1 MNGMWIGS
9 FPLEPHRSP
18 KNIPAFC
25 RRKCSVYCVLSE
37 SNACL
42 TTKPNWS
49 DIIRISH
56 ADSDST
62 VPWEEQ
68 KGLRLVAWSWIVLR
82 LLIHSHH
89 TQLASSLGYN
99 GWEIFPLEQDKEGEM
114 EHGVAK
120 DRNKRTTTACLG
132 RVEKRG
138 RKKTQDGRRTVHG
151 LLRWQSRNKPTGEVE
166 EVGGGR
172 RRWSEWL
179 AFMDSRCA
187 AVEFW
192 QGPIAPESRTGW
204 VALGWERGQHTAA
217 LQLIKH

>member
-1 MNGMWIGS
+1 MWCAWPNAYDLERKSNPPTLEIVLNFKQHMNGMWIGS

-99 GWEIFPLEQDKEGEM
+99 G
-114 EHGVAK
+114 
-120 DRNKRTTTACLG
+120 
-132 RVEKRG
+132 
-138 RKKTQDGRRTVHG
+138 
-151 LLRWQSRNKPTGEVE
+151 
-166 EVGGGR
+166 
-172 RRWSEWL
+172 
-179 AFMDSRCA
+179 
-187 AVEFW
+187 
-192 QGPIAPESRTGW
+192 
-204 VALGWERGQHTAA
+204 
-217 LQLIKH
+217 